1 MDARETFLSYLNTLD
16 ENYYFFIANNI
27 LGRISTPFHK
37 PVLNQQILSFLLNDR
52 NRKAILSSLDADE
65 RRYLSLLMI
74 AGETSSKQIQQFF
87 SEDSYPMVVTR
98 MYALKDRL
106 IVLFSEGRYRINP
119 VLDDVVSDAFDAGL
133 LFGQNRSMNIREPFA
148 DRNVI
153 FAYLNLL
160 ISGAVPVREANTHHF
175 VKSDRLE
182 KVFPQFEKTR
192 STRMFTLIREL
203 ALREKAITVRES
215 RFVLDRKRSSS
226 LLGLDPLSLMAKA
239 IRHCDAGAI
248 SRILGV
254 LRTNAASEN
263 ALTSLYSI
271 LTDTDKQT
279 SKAVLEDMA
288 AFGVITLKEGV
299 YHLNKAV
306 LEESQKQSSLSMDSD
321 MEVSFYGIPDEND
334 VLFTFADINV
344 CDKLIRYS
352 VTKASFTRA
361 LELGIS
367 RKEIETYLGI
377 NDNEQFRMWESAFS
391 RINLYDGIVIKGDEQ
406 ISRLIRML
414 PEMKK
419 HVLAELS
426 EGVFLM
432 DRSSYQSW
440 QEILAHAIDMP
451 HLPLPVSSVR
461 EEDATVRRHEEPVI
475 VPLDIPSSHPL
486 ADDVSWKETESEL
499 LDYAKKSGC
508 MSDALKELIE
518 ARLIVSESQISKNSK
533 YASMPSA
540 SGFDYN
546 AKLSILRAAL
556 KSTEA
561 EGAPLLRLELP
572 DETIIAQPIEILKG
586 ENSSSMLKARVLPD
600 GIDRSIPVSSIF
612 KVTVLRWI
620 LS

>member
-1 MDARETFLSYLNTLD
+1 MDARDAFLSYLNTLD

-37 PVLNQQILSFLLNDR
+37 PILNQQILSFLLNEQ

-65 RRYLSLLMI
+65 RRYLSLLTI
-74 AGETSSKQIQQFF
+74 SGEASSKQIQQFF
-87 SEDSYPMVVTR
+87 PEDSYPVVVTR

-106 IVLFSEGRYRINP
+106 IVLFTDGRYKINP
-119 VLDDVVSDAFDAGL
+119 VLEEVVSEAFDASL
-133 LFGQNRSMNIREPFA
+133 LFGQSRSKTVRQPFA

-153 FAYLNLL
+153 FAYMNLL

-182 KVFPQFEKTR
+182 RVFPQFNKTQ

-203 ALREKAITVRES
+203 ALKEKAINIRES

-226 LLGLDPLSLMAKA
+226 FLALDPLTFMTKA
-239 IRHCDAGAI
+239 IRHCDARAI

-254 LRTNAASEN
+254 LRANAVTEDS
-263 ALTSLYSI
+263 LTSLYSI
-271 LTDTDKQT
+271 LSGADEQA
-279 SKAVLEDMA
+279 SKTVLDDMA
-288 AFGVITLKEGV
+288 AFGVICVKDGSCC
-299 YHLNKAV
+299 LNQAV
-306 LEESQKQSSLSMDSD
+306 IEDQQRQSNLSIDSD
-321 MEVSFYGIPDEND
+321 LEVSYYGIPDEND
-334 VLFTFADINV
+334 ILFMFADINV

-361 LELGIS
+361 LELGIT
-367 RKEIETYLGI
+367 RNRIESYLGI
-377 NDNEQFRMWESAFS
+377 KDNEQFRMWESAFS
-391 RINLYDGIVIKGDEQ
+391 RFNLYDGIVIKGDEQ
-406 ISRLIRML
+406 ISRLIRIH

-419 HVLAELS
+419 YVLQELS
-426 EGVFLM
+426 NGVFLM
-432 DRSSYQSW
+432 DRSSYQTW

-451 HLPLPVSSVR
+451 HLPLPVSSVNEDWSEVKR
-461 EEDATVRRHEEPVI
+461 SEETL
-475 VPLDIPSSHPL
+475 VPLDIPSSHPI
-486 ADDVSWKETESEL
+486 DDETSWKRTESEL
-499 LDYAKKSGC
+499 LDFAQKSGC
-508 MSDALKELIE
+508 LSDALKDLIQ
-518 ARLIVSESQISKNSK
+518 ARLIVSKSQISKNFK

-556 KSTEA
+556 KNTGA
-561 EGAPLLRLELP
+561 EGSPLLRLELP
-572 DETIIAQPIEILKG
+572 EETLIAQPIEILKG
-586 ENSSSMLKARVLPD
+586 DNSSSMLKARILPD